1 MIAFLTVVLIV
12 SAIFLIIVILMQQGK
27 GQEMGAVFGGSS
39 QTVFGA
45 SGAGN
50 FLTKTTA
57 VLAVI
62 FLGSAF
68 LISYISAKQVA
79 PISIKHYLSAKK
91 TSAVGK
97 KNEAKK
103 TGSLNISKNNKKTAV
118 KKDAVNHNG
127 NSTKAA
133 NDSAP
138 VKTPVKN
145 GTAKANTISQGIKK

>member
-91 TSAVGK
+91 TSAAGK
-97 KNEAKK
+97 NAVKK
-103 TGSLNISKNNKKTAV
+103 SGNLNISKKITAKKIALNHNNKTA
-118 KKDAVNHNG
+118 N
-127 NSTKAA
+127 NSAL
-133 NDSAP
+133 
-138 VKTPVKN
+138 VKTPAKN
-145 GTAKANTISQGIKK
+145 STVVNNKISEKAKKIENS

>member
-68 LISYISAKQVA
+68 LISYIAAKQVT

-91 TSAVGK
+91 TSAAGK
-97 KNEAKK
+97 NTVKK
-103 TGSLNISKNNKKTAV
+103 TGSINISKKAAAKKIA
-118 KKDAVNHNG
+118 ANHNS
-127 NSTKAA
+127 NSKAA
-133 NDSAP
+133 NDNAA
-138 VKTPVKN
+138 VKTSAKN
-145 GTAKANTISQGIKK
+145 SIVNTVSRQGTKK